1 MPKRLRDDTAKAGI
15 GGGWAGWS
23 VNEEEGDHVDAL
35 FFVDASSLVRD
46 ESED

>member
-1 MPKRLRDDTAKAGI
+1 MPKRLRDDTPKLVLAADGLAGQLT
-15 GGGWAGWS
+15 
-23 VNEEEGDHVDAL
+23 EEEGDHVDAL